1 MRHPCNYPPQSKH
14 AKFREYEELSD
25 IIKSNSRFVITSH
38 LNPDGDSIGCQMAF
52 YEYLRQKGK
61 KNISIISHSFT
72 PDYLTFLDKKN
83 IIKVYRTCA
92 DKCNRLIMNADVI
105 FLLDTNDFSR
115 TKTLEKIMNDSP
127 AKKVCIDHH
136 LGINKR
142 KFCLSIPDINEPAT
156 SSVLY
161 DLFVYDNEQYINRR
175 VAEYLY
181 AGIMT
186 DTGSFRYP
194 RTTEKTFLIC
204 ADLIRRGADPVI
216 IYDKTYNRLNGGKIK
231 LLGKFIES
239 ISYFLDDTLA
249 IGIVTQEDFRKYH
262 TDVEDVDGFSSFLMS
277 IKGVKAGFVI
287 VELKDSIKLSLRSK
301 GNINIRNFAMMLG
314 GGGHKNASG
323 ATLKHSNPQEVKKFL
338 YEKYLQFIKNGKK

>member
-1 MRHPCNYPPQSKH
+1 MRHPCIYPPRSKH
-14 AKFREYEELSD
+14 VKHRDYDELFR
-25 IIKSNSRFVITSH
+25 IIESNSKFVITSH
-38 LNPDGDSIGCQMAF
+38 MNPDGDSIGSQMAF
-52 YEYLRQKGK
+52 YNYLRQKGK
-61 KNISIISHSFT
+61 KNVSLISHSFT

-83 IIKVYRTCA
+83 VIKVYRTCTE
-92 DKCNRLIMNADVI
+92 KCNRLIQNADVI
-105 FLLDTNDFSR
+105 FLLDTNDFAR
-115 TKTLEKIMNDSP
+115 TKTLEKVMEDSP

-142 KFCLSIPDINEPAT
+142 KFVLSIPDVDEPAT

-161 DLFVYDNEQYINRR
+161 DLFVYDNPDIINKS

-194 RTTEKTFLIC
+194 RTTEKTFLVC

-216 IYDKTYNRLNGGKIK
+216 IYDKTYNRLNGGKIR

-239 ISYFLDDTLA
+239 ITYYLDGTLA
-249 IGIVTQEDFRKYH
+249 IGTVTQEDFRKYH
-262 TDVEDVDGFSSFLMS
+262 TDVEDVDGFSAFLMS
-277 IKGVKAGFVI
+277 IKGVKTGFVI
-287 VELKDSIKLSLRSK
+287 VELKNSLKLSLRSK
-301 GNINIRNFAMMLG
+301 GNINIRNFAKSIG

-323 ATLKHSNPQEVKKFL
+323 ATLEPQKPSEAKKFL
-338 YEKYLQFIKNGKK
+338 LEKYLQFTKNGK